1 MSNSVPGFPN
11 YFMFLGP
18 NAPIGHGS
26 VFTITEHVAK
36 YIVNIIRKCQTEN
49 IKSIAPTEA
58 ALNDFYE
65 HLETFMPRTAWAGTC
80 RSWFKEGRETGPVTA
95 VHPGSRIHWFHMLEQ
110 FRGEDFEYAYEKP
123 NRFAYLGNG
132 FSTKELGDGDKT
144 WYLGALKAKE

>member
-1 MSNSVPGFPN
+1 LEFELANKFLQV
-11 YFMFLGP
+11 FLGP

-36 YIVNIIRKCQTEN
+36 YIVNIIRKCQTES

-58 ALNDFYE
+58 ALDDFYE
-65 HLETFMPRTAWAGTC
+65 HLEIFMPRTAWAGTC
-80 RSWFKEGRETGPVTA
+80 RSWFKDGKEKGPVTA

-110 FRGEDFEYAYEKP
+110 FRGEDFEYGYEKR
-123 NRFAYLGNG
+123 NRFTYLGNG

-144 WYLGALKAKE
+144 WYLGALKANE